1 MKLETLLS
9 ASEMSAFNALLL
21 EAAGAGAGAGAI
33 RYYSATSSMAIIGI
47 CHAGELATWYCAPA
61 HGNTEAL
68 LVQSVVLAGIAHTA
82 AAVAQIQGNAAGV
95 AQDAIKKASRMN

>member
-9 ASEMSAFNALLL
+9 ASEMAAFNALLL
-21 EAAGAGAGAGAI
+21 EAAGAGAGAI

-61 HGNTEAL
+61 HGNMEAL